1 MSALGDIHLADL
13 NEERRR
19 RVLVASNAR
28 FNRAT
33 RRVVVIPEV
42 FGEPDDVPF
51 PWRVMVDDAIFAVD
65 LLRTISIERLLQ
77 RTGQA
82 SLVDMLQIRRA
93 ILHIT

>member
-33 RRVVVIPEV
+33 GRVVVIPEV
-42 FGEPDDVPF
+42 FGEPDDIPF
-51 PWRVMVDDAIFAVD
+51 PWRVRVADAIFAVD
-65 LLRTISIERLLQ
+65 LLRTTSIERLLQ
-77 RTGQA
+77 RTGHA
-82 SLVDMLQIRRA
+82 ALVEMLQIRRA

>member
-28 FNRAT
+28 FNCAT

-51 PWRVMVDDAIFAVD
+51 PWRVMVGDAIFAVD

>member
-51 PWRVMVDDAIFAVD
+51 PWRVMVGDAIFAVD

>member
-1 MSALGDIHLADL
+1 VSALGDIHLADL

-42 FGEPDDVPF
+42 FGERDDVPF
-51 PWRVMVDDAIFAVD
+51 PWRVMIDDAIFAVD
-65 LLRTISIERLLQ
+65 LLRTMSIERLLQ

-93 ILHIT
+93 ILHIS

>member
-28 FNRAT
+28 FNHAT

-51 PWRVMVDDAIFAVD
+51 PWRVMIDDAIFAVD

>member
-1 MSALGDIHLADL
+1 VSALGDIHLADL